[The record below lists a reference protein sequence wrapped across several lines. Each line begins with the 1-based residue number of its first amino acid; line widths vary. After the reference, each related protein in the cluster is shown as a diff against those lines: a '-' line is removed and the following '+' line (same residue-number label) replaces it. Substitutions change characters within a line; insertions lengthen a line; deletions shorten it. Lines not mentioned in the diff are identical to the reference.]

1 MNHVPQL
8 PLRASISALTV
19 ALLCTGLVACGASNK
34 ETDSSKAASG
44 DNPSSSQKSGEAK
57 GKSEEAQ
64 HGESDGLKLSEED
77 AKRAGLQIQ
86 NLQPASQADVVT
98 VTATI
103 KANQDRIAQ
112 VAPRVEGRI
121 TRVSANLGDNV
132 RAGQVLATLD
142 SVALGEAQSALQQ
155 AQSSHR
161 VAQADFQRAQ
171 TLSAEEIIPQRE
183 LLRAKAEFEKASSE
197 LRAAEDKLRLLG
209 ASPQRGGRAE
219 SNFLLTAPLAGTV
232 IQKKAAVGELASAS
246 EPVFTVADLSVV
258 WIEASL
264 TEDLL
269 AKVKKGAS
277 ATVTVTAYPG
287 QTFAGKVTYIAGV
300 LDKDSRTIPARI
312 EVDNK
317 DGRLK
322 PEMFASATIETGQ
335 AQANVLSVPEA
346 AIVLL
351 QGQPTVF
358 VSEHGGY
365 EARPVELGDKVGG
378 RTTIRTGLQAGDKVV
393 TAGAYALKA
402 RLLKSQIS
410 AE

>member
-1 MNHVPQL
+1 MNHTPHPQL
-8 PLRASISALTV
+8 HASIVALTV

-34 ETDSSKAASG
+34 EADGKAASTQG
-44 DNPSSSQKSGEAK
+44 TSATPETSAEAK
-57 GKSEEAQ
+57 HEE
-64 HGESDGLKLSEED
+64 GDGLRLSDDE
-77 AKRAGLQIQ
+77 AKRAGLQVQ
-86 NLQPASQADVVT
+86 TLQPSSQADVVT

-121 TRVSANLGDNV
+121 TQVSANLGDNV

-155 AQSSHR
+155 AQSAHR

-197 LRAAEDKLRLLG
+197 LRATEDKLRLLG

-246 EPVFTVADLSVV
+246 EPVFTVADLSIV

-269 AKVKKGAS
+269 AKVRKGAS
-277 ATVTVTAYPG
+277 ATVTVSAYPG

-322 PEMFASATIETGQ
+322 PEMFASAIIETGQ
-335 AQANVLSVPEA
+335 AQADVLSVPEA
-346 AIVLL
+346 AVVLL

-378 RTTIRTGLQAGDKVV
+378 RTTIRAGLLAGDKVV
-393 TAGAYALKA
+393 TVGAYALKA

>member
-1 MNHVPQL
+1 MNHTPPPQL
-8 PLRASISALTV
+8 HASIVALTV

-34 ETDSSKAASG
+34 EADGKAASTQG
-44 DNPSSSQKSGEAK
+44 TSTTPKTSAEAK
-57 GKSEEAQ
+57 HEE
-64 HGESDGLKLSEED
+64 GDGLKLSDDE
-77 AKRAGLQIQ
+77 AKRAGLQVQ
-86 NLQPASQADVVT
+86 NLQPSSQADVVT

-121 TRVSANLGDNV
+121 THVSVNLGDNV

-155 AQSSHR
+155 AESAHR

-197 LRAAEDKLRLLG
+197 LRATEDKLRLLG

-246 EPVFTVADLSVV
+246 EPVFTVADLSIV

-269 AKVKKGAS
+269 AKVRKGAS
-277 ATVTVTAYPG
+277 ATVTVSAYPG

-335 AQANVLSVPEA
+335 AQADVLSVPEA
-346 AIVLL
+346 AVVLL

-378 RTTIRTGLQAGDKVV
+378 RTTIRAGLLAGDKVV
-393 TAGAYALKA
+393 TVGAYALKA